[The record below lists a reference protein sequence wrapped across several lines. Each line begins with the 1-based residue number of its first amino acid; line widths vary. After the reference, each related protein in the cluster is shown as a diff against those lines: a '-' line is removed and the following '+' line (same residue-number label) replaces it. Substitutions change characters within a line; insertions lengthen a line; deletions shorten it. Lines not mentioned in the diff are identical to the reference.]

1 MTEIIFL
8 FTGSAIGASLSQFLI
23 LFFKRR
29 EEKKSKPTYEWL
41 LEIKREENK
50 KLSNMFITLRE
61 IERLEE
67 SNERFKKWINE
78 IETESEEPEI
88 FENVDESE
96 HIREVINNSGRIE
109 RKFKNGFGEY
119 VHAYDRNGKL
129 VNVWLN
135 SRNGDRA

>member
-1 MTEIIFL
+1 MTEIIFF
-8 FTGSAIGASLSQFLI
+8 FTGSAIGASFSQFLI

-50 KLSNMFITLRE
+50 KLSNIFITLRE